1 MKLNVILDSHKG
13 EILNLLLAVSFWNR
27 NEKQLKKINII
38 YIGSFNNWMLIQE
51 YLKIIKSISNVKVS
65 FFEIESLSISKVK
78 RIKNAIL
85 LYYNILL
92 LRIKSNLF
100 FVPYDQ
106 RSFFYNF
113 LSLLKCKSIAL
124 PHTTGLEVYSK
135 GVFNYKLRND
145 KKIPVLAKIEGC
157 EEYFNSLGF
166 SKIIYGG
173 SFVNKHRSDQV
184 FKNLIK
190 SNNKEKSVYVFTL
203 ARNSKQYKKT
213 EWEQTHLSLF
223 NALKNAKVQDIY
235 IGAHPSQDLNDLNYL
250 VSIAKEKSINV
261 DISMIDSLR
270 ATNLSS
276 RFISILTSAGQM
288 PFLMGKTVCGFAL
301 KEMRNSVKDFGIDPY
316 PYNAIGVEDFTTETE
331 LESWLVKDETN
342 ISKYPTSILT
352 PMEINNIINAI

>member
-145 KKIPVLAKIEGC
+145 KKIPVLGKIEGC
-157 EEYFNSLGF
+157 EEYFNSLGSTDF
-166 SKIIYGG
+166 YPKSAPQIRDKKHVPKRAFYTFAKHNPPTNTGDFA
-173 SFVNKHRSDQV
+173 SFPTQSESEKKSRKHTVRSS
-184 FKNLIK
+184 KNLRHHVGKKK
-190 SNNKEKSVYVFTL
+190 SETRTRLFFT
-203 ARNSKQYKKT
+203 
-213 EWEQTHLSLF
+213 
-223 NALKNAKVQDIY
+223 
-235 IGAHPSQDLNDLNYL
+235 
-250 VSIAKEKSINV
+250 IA
-261 DISMIDSLR
+261 
-270 ATNLSS
+270 
-276 RFISILTSAGQM
+276 
-288 PFLMGKTVCGFAL
+288 
-301 KEMRNSVKDFGIDPY
+301 
-316 PYNAIGVEDFTTETE
+316 
-331 LESWLVKDETN
+331 
-342 ISKYPTSILT
+342 
-352 PMEINNIINAI
+352 